1 MKFLRTIPCLL
12 LATLLAAC
20 QGDPQPITSPVP
32 EGQEIRYQAE
42 VRKLVEQSRAI
53 TDQNIRTVLV
63 GSSIFRLWKSAEDD
77 LRPWSPVNHGFGG
90 SRTWELLAHLQEL
103 VIDFHPEVVVI
114 YCGSNDINAGE
125 GAVGIAGRTIEIFE
139 TLERSLPHV
148 KTIYVSINRAPE
160 KKDRW
165 DVVDEAN
172 ALIEA
177 ACEGRP
183 DRWFVDVNEGLFA
196 DAGTPRYDLY
206 LDDHLHFTAQAYDE
220 VFAPRVLDALK
231 NVMPLD

>member
-42 VRKLVEQSRAI
+42 VRRLVEQSRAI

-125 GAVGIAGRTIEIFE
+125 GAVGIADRTIEIFE

>member
-1 MKFLRTIPCLL
+1 MKFFRVIPHLL
-12 LATLLAAC
+12 LATLLVAC
-20 QGDPQPITSPVP
+20 QGAPQPITSPVP

-206 LDDHLHFTAQAYDE
+206 LDDHLHFTTQAYDE